1 MSLKGKT
8 IFITGASR
16 GIGEAIAVRCAR
28 DGANVAIAA
37 RAPMRVLPARSH
49 AAAYWRSCW
58 ACFMTSHTSSL
69 QRGQIRLRLLEE
81 RRFSVQPSSTDAG
94 NALTSRPRFLASAVT
109 MLSCQSN
116 AALRQ

>member
-1 MSLKGKT
+1 MWLPIAHGSSAKQ
-8 IFITGASR
+8 GA
-16 GIGEAIAVRCAR
+16 AAVG
-28 DGANVAIAA
+28 GALAA
-37 RAPMRVLPARSH
+37 RLEAPESEDPLEAGGR
-49 AAAYWRSCW
+49 W
-58 ACFMTSHTSSL
+58 
-69 QRGQIRLRLLEE
+69 LRLLEE